1 MNPSSV
7 LNDAKSILK
16 PKLGIVKIISRTFLG
31 TRVAVSVSGTAYWA
45 DPVQHDG
52 VLPLKTLHF
61 DRTASI

>member
-16 PKLGIVKIISRTFLG
+16 LKLGIVKIISRTFLG
-31 TRVAVSVSGTAYWA
+31 TRVAVSVPGTAYWA

-52 VLPLKTLHF
+52 VY
-61 DRTASI
+61 R